1 MCNQSLAAVG
11 GVIKTVLGERVFKTN
26 SKLLVHGWTPSS
38 QHPCLPFH
46 YLKKNPLIKNFLLPQ
61 ASNSRTWD
69 SIFRENK
76 SVTSTRYAPSK
87 KKSILNEDHQSKET
101 IDYLQ
106 LLQQLEPN
114 LYRSNVKTTEK
125 LSSFISNRKSLS
137 HSATFDPAQ
146 SRKIPLL
153 HSRNFSSSV
162 ITLEDSDGEGE
173 VTEIIEL
180 DEDDEKL
187 VSVFD
192 KYKSE
197 YIIPI
202 TVQKKTL

>member
-1 MCNQSLAAVG
+1 MIL
-11 GVIKTVLGERVFKTN
+11 R
-26 SKLLVHGWTPSS
+26 
-38 QHPCLPFH
+38 
-46 YLKKNPLIKNFLLPQ
+46 IKNFPQ

-69 SIFRENK
+69 SIFRENT
-76 SVTSTRYAPSK
+76 VATSSRYAPSK

-106 LLQQLEPN
+106 LLQKLEPS

-125 LSSFISNRKSLS
+125 LSSFISRKSLS
-137 HSATFDPAQ
+137 RSSNAPSDLTQ
-146 SRKIPLL
+146 SRQIPLL
-153 HSRNFSSSV
+153 HSRNFSNSV
-162 ITLEDSDGEGE
+162 ITLEDSDGEE

-180 DEDDEKL
+180 DDDDEKL

-197 YIIPI
+197 YVI
-202 TVQKKTL
+202 TPSVSKEKTL